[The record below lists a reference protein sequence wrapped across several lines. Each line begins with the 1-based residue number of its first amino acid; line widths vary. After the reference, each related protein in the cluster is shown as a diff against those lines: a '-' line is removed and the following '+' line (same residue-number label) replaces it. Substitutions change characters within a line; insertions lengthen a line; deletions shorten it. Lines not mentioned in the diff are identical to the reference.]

1 MNPVVLVGFAP
12 QASET
17 EQWAPDLHLHTPQWP
32 DSSARGGT
40 GTHADMDLRLKRAL
54 EM

>member
-12 QASET
+12 QAPET
-17 EQWAPDLHLHTPQWP
+17 EQWALDLHLHTPQWP
-32 DSSARGGT
+32 TSSARGGT
-40 GTHADMDLRLKRAL
+40 GTHAGMDLRLKRAL